1 MCLSTDAANCV
12 ECWLATTDPFH
23 KTSLTIEN
31 VEMDVFISHASKDAA
46 LAMRIENSLEEN
58 GLTVWLDHSE
68 IRLGVLLRKELETAI
83 KGSRVLILM
92 WSKTAAQSRWV
103 KAEMLTAFHRN
114 KFILAVVRDN
124 APLPYFLQNTIYL
137 NLRSRNSDW
146 MERLRRAV
154 CESPDRANDLLPMMN
169 SQSVELQQAVRLI
182 AERQME
188 VTDRLEHQDLAGAKQ
203 KQQQTDDVMVA
214 ALKAWPQESMVLNL
228 AGYHYKNAYMTKHWA
243 ALQAG
248 RPPTD
253 RLIEKA
259 ERFFFE
265 ALFVTPNDFT
275 ALNGLGSLLIL
286 ERDLESAEFFIRRAI
301 ALAKKNGSDYPA
313 AKHDLAMILSFKR
326 KK

>member
-1 MCLSTDAANCV
+1 MDAASCV
-12 ECWLATTDPFH
+12 ECWACNNVTNPLH
-23 KTSLTIEN
+23 KIIIN
-31 VEMDVFISHASKDAA
+31 VQDLEMDVFISHASKDAA
-46 LAMRIENSLEEN
+46 LAMRIENYLEEN

-83 KGSRVLILM
+83 KYSQVLILL
-92 WSKTAAQSRWV
+92 WSEASAKSRWV
-103 KAEMLTAFHRN
+103 KAEVLTAFHRN
-114 KFILAVVRDN
+114 KFILAIARDS

-146 MERLRRAV
+146 MERLCRAV
-154 CESPDRANDLLPMMN
+154 RESPDKANDLLPMMS
-169 SQSVELQQAVRLI
+169 SQSLELQQVIQRI

-188 VTDRLEHQDLAGAKQ
+188 VTDCLGHQDLAGAKQ
-203 KQQQTDDVMVA
+203 KQRQTDGVMIA
-214 ALKAWPQESMVLNL
+214 ALKTWPQESMVSNL
-228 AGYHYKNAYMTKHWA
+228 AGYHYKNAYMVKHWA

-248 RPPTD
+248 RPPSD

-275 ALNGLGSLLIL
+275 ALNGLGSLLFL
-286 ERDLESAEFFIRRAI
+286 ERDIESAEFFIRRAI
-301 ALAKKNGSDYPA
+301 ALAKKNGNDYSA
-313 AKHDLAMILSFKR
+313 AQHDLAMIVSFKR